1 MNIRNSQNGRVTPA
15 LRMTR
20 LLALLVAML
29 MILPCVVACNNGETP
44 EQPQR
49 EHVDYAA
56 NTKLDMS
63 SESLKIEA
71 TVKSYIDGDTTHF
84 FVDDTTAF
92 PEGYVKARYLA
103 IDTPES
109 TGKIE
114 AWGKT
119 AANFTKEKLKNA
131 YAIMLESDTA
141 IWNTDSNGR
150 NLLWVWYKT
159 DENSDWRNLNIEI
172 LQNGYAYASNSGQ
185 NRYGSTCM
193 AALSQADAENL
204 YVHSSEKDP
213 SYPYDAA
220 TLVSIKELR
229 ANPAAYDGCKVAV
242 TGIIAQKTAS
252 GLYLEELDAED
263 NQYYGMYVYHGYNL
277 PFGTDSFLVTGN
289 LVYYV
294 GIFQYATAVDAYQI
308 GGIVYDMMKPG
319 DPAYTHLVER
329 DQTIPFTPTDIPTL
343 TSGETEVSSPDGDVV
358 TTYKGNFSVLH
369 TSVSLEGLK
378 VIRTYT
384 TEDPE
389 SGSNGAISL
398 TCEKDGKTITVRT
411 IVLYEKDENGQKV
424 KVTAD
429 RFEGQTIDVKG
440 VVDAFAPEGSTV
452 STIQVKVFTLD
463 NIIIH

>member
-1 MNIRNSQNGRVTPA
+1 MNIRNSQRGRVTPA

-20 LLALLVAML
+20 LLALLVTVL
-29 MILPCVVACNNGETP
+29 MILPCAIACNQNKQDNEP
-44 EQPQR
+44 KHV
-49 EHVDYAA
+49 HVDYVAD
-56 NTKLDMS
+56 TKLDMS

-71 TVKSYIDGDTTHF
+71 TVKTYIDGDTTHF
-84 FVDDTTAF
+84 FVDDTASF

-131 YAIMLESDTA
+131 YAIMLESDTSV
-141 IWNTDSNGR
+141 WNTDSNGR
-150 NLLWVWYKT
+150 SLLWVWYKP

-185 NRYGSTCM
+185 NRYGATCM
-193 AALSQADAENL
+193 SALNQADAENL

-213 SYPYDAA
+213 SYPYAAA

-242 TGIIAQKTAS
+242 TGVIAQKTAS
-252 GLYLEELDAED
+252 GLYLEEFDAED
-263 NQYYGMYVYHGYNL
+263 NQYYGMYVYYGYNL
-277 PFGTDSFLVTGN
+277 PFGTEGFIKTGN
-289 LVYYV
+289 SVYYV

-319 DPAYTHLVER
+319 DPAYTHLVEK
-329 DQTIPFTPTDIPTL
+329 DQQIAFTPADIATL
-343 TSGETEVSSPDGDVV
+343 TTGETEVSSPDGDVV
-358 TTYKGNFSVLH
+358 TTYLGDFSALH

-378 VIRTYT
+378 VIKTYT

-389 SGSNGAISL
+389 SNSKGAISL
-398 TCEKDGKTITVRT
+398 TCEKDGKQITVRT
-411 IVLYEKDENGQKV
+411 IVLYEDGQL
-424 KVTAD
+424 VTAD
-429 RFEGQTIDVKG
+429 RFEGKTIDVKG
-440 VVDAFAPEGSTV
+440 IVDAFAPEGSTTA
-452 STIQVKVFTLD
+452 TIQVKVFSLD

>member
-20 LLALLVAML
+20 LVALLVALLML
-29 MILPCVVACNNGETP
+29 LPCTVACFKKEDDPGENHV
-44 EQPQR
+44 
-49 EHVDYAA
+49 HVDYVA

-63 SESLKIEA
+63 SDSLKIEA
-71 TVKSYIDGDTTHF
+71 TVKTYIDGDTTHF
-84 FVDDTTAF
+84 YVNDASAF

-119 AANFTKEKLKNA
+119 AASFTKEKLKNA
-131 YAIMLESDTA
+131 YAIMLESDTG

-150 NLLWVWYKT
+150 HLLWVWYKT

-185 NRYGSTCM
+185 NRYGTTCM
-193 AALSQADAENL
+193 AALTQADAEDL
-204 YVHSSEKDP
+204 YVHSSAKDP

-229 ANPAAYDGCKVAV
+229 TNPSAYEGLKVAV
-242 TGIIAQKTAS
+242 TGIIAQNTAS

-263 NQYYGMYVYHGYNL
+263 EQYYGMYVYYGYNL
-277 PFGTDSFLVTGN
+277 PFGTERFIQTGN
-289 LVYYV
+289 VIYYV

-319 DPAYTHLVER
+319 DPAYTHLVEAN
-329 DQTIPFTPTDIPTL
+329 QTVAYTPTEVSTL
-343 TSGETEVSSPDGDVV
+343 TSGATEISSPDGDVV
-358 TTYKGNFSVLH
+358 ITYKGNFSALH

-378 VIRTYT
+378 VIGTST
-384 TEDPE
+384 TQDPE
-389 SGSNGAISL
+389 SNNYGAISL
-398 TCEKDGKTITVRT
+398 RCEKDGQIITIRT
-411 IVLYEKDENGQKV
+411 IVLYENGQL
-424 KVTAD
+424 VTAD
-429 RFEGQTIDVKG
+429 RFEGKTIDVKG
-440 VVDAFAPEGSTV
+440 MVDAYTPEGSTEA
-452 STIQVKVFTLD
+452 TIQVKVFSLD
-463 NIIIH
+463 NITIH

>member
-20 LLALLVAML
+20 VLALIVAML
-29 MILPCVVACNNGETP
+29 MLLPCAIACNKTGGND
-44 EQPQR
+44 EQKR
-49 EHVDYAA
+49 EHVDYVA
-56 NTKLDMS
+56 NTKLDLS

-71 TVKSYIDGDTTHF
+71 TVKTYIDGDTTHF
-84 FVDDTTAF
+84 FVNDSKAF

-119 AANFTKEKLKNA
+119 AASFTKEKLKNA
-131 YAIMLESDTA
+131 SAIMLESDTA

-150 NLLWVWYKT
+150 SLLWVWYKT

-193 AALSQADAENL
+193 AALNQADAENL

-277 PFGTDSFLVTGN
+277 PFGTESFLVTGN

-384 TEDPE
+384 TDDPE

-398 TCEKDGKTITVRT
+398 TCEKDG
-411 IVLYEKDENGQKV
+411 
-424 KVTAD
+424 
-429 RFEGQTIDVKG
+429 QTIFICNDPNVKE
-440 VVDAFAPEGSTV
+440 VYVEYSEE
-452 STIQVKVFTLD
+452 TISRVWRMVAYV
-463 NIIIH
+463 IE

>member
-20 LLALLVAML
+20 LLALLVAVLML
-29 MILPCVVACNNGETP
+29 LPCAVACNKNEGNSDKNHV
-44 EQPQR
+44 
-49 EHVDYAA
+49 HVDYVA

-71 TVKSYIDGDTTHF
+71 TVKTYIDGDTTHF
-84 FVDDTTAF
+84 YVNDTSAF

-131 YAIMLESDTA
+131 YAIMLESDNN

-150 NLLWVWYKT
+150 SLLWVWYKT

-185 NRYGSTCM
+185 NRYGTTCM
-193 AALSQADAENL
+193 AALNQADAENL

-277 PFGTDSFLVTGN
+277 PFGTESFLVTGN

-319 DPAYTHLVER
+319 DPAYTHLVEK
-329 DQTIPFTPTDIPTL
+329 DQTIAYTPTDISTL
-343 TSGETEVSSPDGDVV
+343 TTGETKISSPDGDVV
-358 TTYKGNFSVLH
+358 ITYKGNFSALH

-378 VIRTYT
+378 VIGTST
-384 TEDPE
+384 TQDPE
-389 SGSNGAISL
+389 SNNYGAISL
-398 TCEKDGKTITVRT
+398 RCEKDGQIITIRT
-411 IVLYEKDENGQKV
+411 IVLYEDGQL
-424 KVTAD
+424 VTAD
-429 RFEGQTIDVKG
+429 RFEGKTIDVKG
-440 VVDAFAPEGSTV
+440 MVDAYTPEGSTEA
-452 STIQVKVFTLD
+452 TIQVKVFSLN
-463 NIIIH
+463 NITIQ

>member
-20 LLALLVAML
+20 LLALLVAVLML
-29 MILPCVVACNNGETP
+29 LPCAVACNKNEGNSDKNHV
-44 EQPQR
+44 
-49 EHVDYAA
+49 HVDYVA

-71 TVKSYIDGDTTHF
+71 TVKTYIDGDTTHF
-84 FVDDTTAF
+84 YVDDTSAF

-131 YAIMLESDTA
+131 YAIMLESDNN

-150 NLLWVWYKT
+150 SLLWVWYKT
-159 DENSDWRNLNIEI
+159 DESSDWRNLNIEI

-185 NRYGSTCM
+185 NRYGTTCM
-193 AALSQADAENL
+193 AALNQADAENL

-229 ANPAAYDGCKVAV
+229 SDPAAYDGSKVAV
-242 TGIIAQKTAS
+242 TGMIAQKTAT
-252 GLYLEELDAED
+252 GLYLEEFDAED
-263 NQYYGMYVYHGYNL
+263 EQYYGMYVYYGNNL
-277 PFGTDSFLVTGN
+277 PYGTENFLVTGN

-329 DQTIPFTPTDIPTL
+329 DQTIAFTPTDIEAL
-343 TSGETEVSSPDGDVV
+343 TSGETKISSPDGDVV
-358 TTYKGNFSVLH
+358 TTYVGNFAALH
-369 TSVSLEGLK
+369 TSVSLEGLT
-378 VIRTYT
+378 VVRTYT

-389 SGSNGAISL
+389 SKSKGAISL
-398 TCEKDGKTITVRT
+398 TCEKDGKTITIRT
-411 IVLYEKDENGQKV
+411 IVLYEDGQL
-424 KVTAD
+424 VTAD
-429 RFEGQTIDVKG
+429 RFEGKTIDVKG
-440 VVDAFAPEGSTV
+440 IVEAFAPEGSTQAD
-452 STIQVKVFTLD
+452 IQVKVFSLD
-463 NIIIH
+463 NITIQ

>member
-20 LLALLVAML
+20 LLALLVAILML
-29 MILPCVVACNNGETP
+29 LPFAVACNKDQGNS
-44 EQPQR
+44 EQKHV
-49 EHVDYAA
+49 HVDYVAD
-56 NTKLDMS
+56 TKLDMS

-71 TVKSYIDGDTTHF
+71 TVKTYIDGDTTHF
-84 FVDDTTAF
+84 YVDDTSAF
-92 PEGYVKARYLA
+92 PEGFVKARYLA

-119 AANFTKEKLKNA
+119 AASFTKEKLKNA
-131 YAIMLESDTA
+131 YAIMLESDNG

-150 NLLWVWYKT
+150 HLLWVWYKT

-185 NRYGSTCM
+185 NRYGTTCM
-193 AALSQADAENL
+193 AALNQADAEDL
-204 YVHSSEKDP
+204 YVHSSAKDP

-229 ANPAAYDGCKVAV
+229 SNPAEYDGCKVAV
-242 TGIIAQKTAS
+242 SGVIAQKTAS

-277 PFGTDSFLVTGN
+277 PFGTESFLQTGN
-289 LVYYV
+289 VVYYV

-329 DQTIPFTPTDIPTL
+329 DQTIAFTPSDIETL
-343 TSGETEVSSPDGDVV
+343 TSGETNISSPDGDVI
-358 TTYKGNFSVLH
+358 TTYVGNFAALH

-378 VIRTYT
+378 VTGTYT
-384 TEDPE
+384 TVDPE
-389 SGSNGAISL
+389 SNSNGAISL
-398 TCEKDGKTITVRT
+398 TCEKDGQTITIRT
-411 IVLYEKDENGQKV
+411 IVLYENGQL
-424 KVTAD
+424 VTAE
-429 RFEGQTIDVKG
+429 RFEGKTIDVKG
-440 VVDAFAPEGSTV
+440 IVDAFAPEGSTTA
-452 STIQVKVFTLD
+452 TIQVKVFSLD
-463 NIIIH
+463 NITIH

>member
-20 LLALLVAML
+20 LLALLVAILML
-29 MILPCVVACNNGETP
+29 LPFAVACNKDQGNS
-44 EQPQR
+44 EQKHV
-49 EHVDYAA
+49 HVDYVAD
-56 NTKLDMS
+56 TKLDMS

-71 TVKSYIDGDTTHF
+71 TVKTYIDGDTTHF
-84 FVDDTTAF
+84 YVDDTSAF
-92 PEGYVKARYLA
+92 PEGFVKARYLA

-119 AANFTKEKLKNA
+119 AASFTKEKLKNA
-131 YAIMLESDTA
+131 YAIMLESDNG

-150 NLLWVWYKT
+150 HLLWVWYKT

-185 NRYGSTCM
+185 NRYGTTCM
-193 AALSQADAENL
+193 AALNQADAEDL
-204 YVHSSEKDP
+204 YVHSSAKDP

-229 ANPAAYDGCKVAV
+229 SNPAEYDGCKVAV
-242 TGIIAQKTAS
+242 SGVIAQKTAS

-277 PFGTDSFLVTGN
+277 PFGTESFLQTGN
-289 LVYYV
+289 VVYYV

-329 DQTIPFTPTDIPTL
+329 DQTIAFTPSDIETL
-343 TSGETEVSSPDGDVV
+343 TSGETKVSSPDGDVI
-358 TTYKGNFSVLH
+358 TTYVGNFAALH

-378 VIRTYT
+378 VTGTYT
-384 TEDPE
+384 TVDPE
-389 SGSNGAISL
+389 SNSNGAISL
-398 TCEKDGKTITVRT
+398 TCEKDGQTITIRT
-411 IVLYEKDENGQKV
+411 IVLYEDGQL
-424 KVTAD
+424 VTAE
-429 RFEGQTIDVKG
+429 RFEGKTIDVKG
-440 VVDAFAPEGSTV
+440 IVDAFAPEGSTTA
-452 STIQVKVFTLD
+452 TIQVKVFSLD
-463 NIIIH
+463 NITIH

>member
-1 MNIRNSQNGRVTPA
+1 MMNNKIQNGRVTPA

-20 LLALLVAML
+20 LLALLVACL
-29 MILPCVVACNNGETP
+29 MILPCVVACNNNKEDDNASKK
-44 EQPQR
+44 
-49 EHVDYAA
+49 EHIDYVA

-71 TVKSYIDGDTTHF
+71 TVKTYIDGDTTHF
-84 FVDDTTAF
+84 FVNDSKAF
-92 PEGYVKARYLA
+92 PEGYLKARYLA

-119 AANFTKEKLKNA
+119 AANFTKETLKNA
-131 YAIMLESDTA
+131 YAIMLESDTGV
-141 IWNTDSNGR
+141 WNTDSNGR
-150 NLLWVWYKT
+150 HLLWVWYKT

-193 AALSQADAENL
+193 AALNQADAEDL

-229 ANPAAYDGCKVAV
+229 TNPTAYEGSKVAIS
-242 TGIIAQKTAS
+242 GIIAQNTAS
-252 GLYLEELDAED
+252 GLYLEEFDAED
-263 NQYYGMYVYHGYNL
+263 EQYYGMYVYYGYNL
-277 PFGTDSFLVTGN
+277 PASASRFIQTGN
-289 LVYYV
+289 EVYYV

-308 GGIVYDMMKPG
+308 GGIEYDVMKPG
-319 DPAYTHLVER
+319 DPAFTHLIAK
-329 DQTIPFTPTDIPTL
+329 DQQVAYTPSEISDIT
-343 TSGETEVSSPDGDVV
+343 TGETKVSSPDGDVV
-358 TTYKGNFSVLH
+358 ITYKGNFSTLH

-378 VIRTYT
+378 VVGTST
-384 TEDPE
+384 TQDPE
-389 SGSNGAISL
+389 SKNYGAISL
-398 TCEKDGKTITVRT
+398 KCEKDGKTITVRT
-411 IVLYEKDENGQKV
+411 IVLYENGQ

-429 RFEGQTIDVKG
+429 RFEGMTIDVKG
-440 VVDAFAPEGSTV
+440 VVDAYTPEGSTEAQ
-452 STIQVKVFTLD
+452 IQVKVFTLD
-463 NIIIH
+463 AITIH

>member
-1 MNIRNSQNGRVTPA
+1 MMNNKIQNGRVTPA

-20 LLALLVAML
+20 LLALLVACL
-29 MILPCVVACNNGETP
+29 MILPCVVACNNNEDP
-44 EQPQR
+44 APKK
-49 EHVDYAA
+49 EHVDYVA

-71 TVKSYIDGDTTHF
+71 TVKTYIDGDTTHF
-84 FVDDTTAF
+84 FVNDTAAF

-119 AANFTKEKLKNA
+119 AANFTKETLKNA
-131 YAIMLESDTA
+131 YAIMLESDTG

-150 NLLWVWYKT
+150 HLLWVWYKT

-193 AALSQADAENL
+193 AALNQADAEDL

-277 PFGTDSFLVTGN
+277 PFGTESFLLTGN

-319 DPAYTHLVER
+319 DPAYTHLVEQE
-329 DQTIPFTPTDIPTL
+329 QTIPFTPTDIPTL
-343 TSGETEVSSPDGDVV
+343 TTGETDISSPDGDVV

-369 TSVSLEGLK
+369 TSVSLEGLT
-378 VIRTYT
+378 VVGTST
-384 TEDPE
+384 TQDPE
-389 SGSNGAISL
+389 SDNYGAISL
-398 TCEKDGKTITVRT
+398 KCEKDGKQITIRT
-411 IVLYEKDENGQKV
+411 IVLYENGQ

-429 RFEGQTIDVKG
+429 RFEGKTIDVKG
-440 VVDAFAPEGSTV
+440 IVDAYCPEGSTV

-463 NIIIH
+463 NITIH